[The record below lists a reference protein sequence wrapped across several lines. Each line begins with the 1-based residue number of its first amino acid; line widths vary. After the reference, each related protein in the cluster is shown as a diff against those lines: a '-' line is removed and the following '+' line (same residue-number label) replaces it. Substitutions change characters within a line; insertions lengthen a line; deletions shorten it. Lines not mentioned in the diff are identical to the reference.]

1 LHPDFKKIEQIV
13 MRIAMFG
20 KNVAEESVLFIQELV
35 DELQNNEG
43 VIFVYK
49 PFFECL
55 QGKIVFTLQPNLFTK
70 QQEIANKV
78 DYLFSIGGDGT
89 ILDSVMLVG
98 DSGIPVTGI
107 NLGRLG
113 FLSSISKEHIIPA
126 IKAIQNGQYLIEE
139 RTLLQLDSPGG
150 LFGPTNYAMNELT
163 VFKPNVMSML
173 TIKTW
178 INGAFLNAYWADGL
192 IVATPTGSTAYSLS
206 CTGPIITP
214 DSENFLITPIASH
227 NLTVRPIV
235 IRDDSEI
242 KIRVEGKGPHFL
254 LSLDSRIA
262 TVDHAVELIIR
273 KASFKINLLRMIDK
287 NFFQTIRE
295 KLNWGLDNRNWHNN
309 V

>member
-20 KNVAEESVLFIQELV
+20 KNVAEESLLFIQELV

-55 QGKIVFTLQPNLFTK
+55 QGKIVFTLQPTLFTK

-254 LSLDSRIA
+254 LSLDSRTA
-262 TVDHAVELIIR
+262 TVDHAVELVIR
-273 KASFKINLLRMIDK
+273 KASFKVNLLRLIDK

>member
-1 LHPDFKKIEQIV
+1 

>member
-1 LHPDFKKIEQIV
+1 MKI
-13 MRIAMFG
+13 ALFG
-20 KNVAEESVLFIQELV
+20 KNVAEKVIPYIQELV
-35 DELQNNEG
+35 DELQNNDSL
-43 VIFVYK
+43 IFVYK

-55 QGKIVFTLQPNLFTK
+55 KGKIAFNRQPGLFAT
-70 QQEIANKV
+70 QAEIENKV
-78 DYLFSIGGDGT
+78 DFLFSIGGDGT
-89 ILDSVMLVG
+89 ILDAVNLVG

-107 NLGRLG
+107 NMGRLG

-126 IKAIQNGQYLIEE
+126 IKAIQSGNYHLEK
-139 RTLLQLDSPGG
+139 RTLLSLGSPEK
-150 LFGPTNYAMNELT
+150 LFGPTNYALNEMT
-163 VFKPNVMSML
+163 VFKPDVMSML

-242 KIRVEGKGPHFL
+242 KICVEGKGAGFL
-254 LSLDSRIA
+254 LSLDSR
-262 TVDHAVELIIR
+262 TEKVDYSIELIIR
-273 KASFKINLLRMIDK
+273 KATFKINLLRLTDK

-295 KLNWGLDNRNWHNN
+295 KLNWGLDNRN
-309 V
+309 

>member
-1 LHPDFKKIEQIV
+1 

-20 KNVAEESVLFIQELV
+20 KNVAEESILFIQELV

-126 IKAIQNGQYLIEE
+126 IKAIQNGQFLIEE

>member
-1 LHPDFKKIEQIV
+1 MKI
-13 MRIAMFG
+13 ALFG
-20 KNVAEESVLFIQELV
+20 KNIAETVIPFIQELV
-35 DELQNNEG
+35 DELQSTEG
-43 VIFVYK
+43 VTFMYK
-49 PFFECL
+49 PFFDSLE
-55 QGKIVFTLQPNLFTK
+55 GKVVFNGQPLLFTS
-70 QQEIANKV
+70 QNEIENKI

-89 ILDSVMLVG
+89 ILDAIRLVG
-98 DSGIPVTGI
+98 NSGIPVTGI

-113 FLSSISKEHIIPA
+113 FLSSISKEYIGPA
-126 IKAIQNGQYLIEE
+126 IRAIQSGHYQIEK
-139 RTLLQLDSPGG
+139 RTLLMLESPKD

-178 INGAFLNAYWADGL
+178 INGAFLNSYWADGL

-242 KIRVEGKGPHFL
+242 KIRVEGKESHFL
-254 LSLDSRIA
+254 LSLDSRIEKVEH
-262 TVDHAVELIIR
+262 TVDLIIR
-273 KASFKINLLRMIDK
+273 KASFKINLLRLADK
-287 NFFQTIRE
+287 NFFHTIRE
-295 KLNWGLDNRNWHNN
+295 KLNWGLDNRN
-309 V
+309 